1 MHSRQC
7 NQKLFEI
14 VFREDGNRAI
24 RGKPTIEQPLR
35 DSADGIENLG
45 ISEAGPLSSGVSF
58 GYADT
63 VGKTRRPLMHA
74 VGENTGIWAE
84 SFVGLDKDRAVSQ
97 VPHGGSRSAHA
108 DRAKRSGRSLSSRR
122 PQWIGSATIAF
133 TRSSLRRG
141 RTVHS
146 CMSKTSLSGTG
157 SPITISLICSGA
169 SNPLY
174 SE

>member
-1 MHSRQC
+1 MHSREC
-7 NQKLFEI
+7 NQKLFEL

-35 DSADGIENLG
+35 DSADGIENLRV
-45 ISEAGPLSSGVSF
+45 SEAAPLSSGVSF

-84 SFVGLDKDRAVSQ
+84 SFVWLDKDRAVRQ
-97 VPHGGSRSAHA
+97 GPHRGSRSAHA
-108 DRAKRSGRSLSSRR
+108 EKAKRSGRSHSSRR

-146 CMSKTSLSGTG
+146 CTSKSFLSATG
-157 SPITISLICSGA
+157 PPITIF
-169 SNPLY
+169 
-174 SE
+174 